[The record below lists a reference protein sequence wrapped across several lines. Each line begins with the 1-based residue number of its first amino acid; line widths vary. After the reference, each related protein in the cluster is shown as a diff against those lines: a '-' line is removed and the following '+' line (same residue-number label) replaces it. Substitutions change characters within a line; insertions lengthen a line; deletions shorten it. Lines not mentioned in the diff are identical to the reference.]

1 MVAKKVIIGLVLA
14 LGLTLLG
21 MSIGYGYNN
30 SAPNFECFKCHQPIG
45 AQSTQIVL
53 KGLPKIYEPGKV
65 YSLVLSVVSSL
76 KSIGEVQGGFAAE
89 VTAGELIVSD
99 NTNTQLSDMILTHT
113 QEGSNLRT
121 WKFKWK
127 APVQKVNVELKVM
140 AVAANGDFGAA
151 GDSVMAEVFTINPKK

>member
-1 MVAKKVIIGLVLA
+1 MIAKKVIIGLVLV

-21 MSIGYGYNN
+21 MSAGYANNN
-30 SAPNFECFKCHQPIG
+30 SAPNFECYKCHQQMG

-65 YSLVLSVVSSL
+65 YKLELSVVSSL

-89 VTAGELIVSD
+89 TTGGELIVSD

-121 WKFKWK
+121 WKFSWK
-127 APVQKVNVELKVM
+127 APLQKVNVELKVM